1 MSVTRRVGLVGIENS
16 HAEDI
21 VRYLNAQPHELSAA
35 RVSAIVAG
43 EPDRTAKLTQ
53 LGAIET
59 VVQKSQ
65 DLLSSV
71 DALIVTSR
79 DGAEHAAQAL
89 PFLEAGIP
97 VWVDKPLAASLADA
111 ESIVAAAEQSGAAL
125 TSSSAL
131 RWVPDTTAIVA
142 AMAAIGPLQEIVV
155 SGPADPNSEYGGIF
169 FYGIH
174 AADIAQRL
182 LPGRPDDIEV
192 TALPAGIS
200 VRYSLGTVRVTLEL
214 LGPDSERRIPFWAS
228 ASGQQGAVE
237 REILLPDNYVQPGVN
252 AFVGMLR
259 SGIAPIPYRE
269 LVAPIAILESV
280 QRVIESTANS

>member
-1 MSVTRRVGLVGIENS
+1 MSDTRRVGLVGIENS

-21 VRYLNAQPHELSAA
+21 VRYLNGQPRELAAA

-43 EPDRTAKLTQ
+43 EPDRTEMLTR

-59 VVQKSQ
+59 VVPNSQ
-65 DLLSSV
+65 DLLSAV

-79 DGAEHAAQAL
+79 DGAEHAAHAL

-111 ESIVAAAEQSGAAL
+111 ERMVAAAERSGAAL

-131 RWVPDTTAIVA
+131 RWVPDTTAVVA

-155 SGPADPNSEYGGIF
+155 SGPADPNSEYSGIF

-182 LPGRPDDIEV
+182 FPGRPDDIEV
-192 TALPAGIS
+192 TVVPDGVS
-200 VRYSLGTVRVTLEL
+200 VRYRLGTVGVTLEL
-214 LGPDSERRIPFWAS
+214 WRPDPARRTLFQAS
-228 ASGQQGAVE
+228 VSGQQGTVE
-237 REILLPDNYVQPGVN
+237 REISLSGDYVQPGVN
-252 AFVGMLR
+252 AFVEMLR
-259 SGIAPIPYRE
+259 SGVAPIPYRE

-280 QRVIESTANS
+280 KQAIGSTAGR